1 MTDHP
6 TYWPSKTVFR
16 WLRYRREDVLAYLE
30 GAGDFAECY
39 PSFCPLPG
47 AVRRS
52 DDGGYHWIVNTGGD
66 DDLRAAILSGRL
78 TAYSRDGAEVYAP
91 QFDGAGQSRPWPSE
105 FYCRRADVLRLWP
118 TSGGT
123 PTRRGRQPAEHW
135 SAIRNEALRWLD
147 CEGEPPTLRE
157 LESVMARLAAN
168 MGHDPGEATVRRHAR
183 EVRDEHRRRRAEGS

>member
-1 MTDHP
+1 MIYDP
-6 TYWPSKTVFR
+6 TFWPSYAVFR
-16 WLRYRREDVLAYLE
+16 WLRYRRDDMLAYLE

-39 PSFCPLPG
+39 PSFCPVAG

-78 TAYSRDGAEVYAP
+78 TAYSRDGAEVYARL
-91 QFDGAGQSRPWPSE
+91 FEGAGRSRPWPE
-105 FYCRRADVLRLWP
+105 FGCRRADVLRLWP

-123 PTRRGRQPAEHW
+123 PARRGRQPAEYW
-135 SAIRNEALRWLD
+135 SAIEVDALQWLD
-147 CEGEPPTLRE
+147 FDGEPPTLRE
-157 LESVMARLAAN
+157 LETVIARLAAT

-183 EVRDEHRRRRAEGS
+183 KFLDEHRRRRAEGS